1 VNTVGGRTMDIQT
14 VLSAV
19 CINMYLTETWPSV
32 HAKRRDEVVSSP
44 ASYSGYPGF
53 DSKLG
58 DRPS

>member
-1 VNTVGGRTMDIQT
+1 MDIQT